1 MPNLILLTR
10 PSLQILGKT
19 QTRVS
24 PISGQSLIK
33 VNCHNTR
40 TSDDIDIN
48 LGPVTKLNKRNK
60 TTSKKFEDDVMS
72 ANHDVI
78 IVFPIYCQLGAI
90 RKLDSGRIVC
100 NLLSSTQLSHY
111 YYEKRYYFCK
121 KMLTSAKSRGPWYWK
136 IYFLKLNVCVCV
148 CVCV

>member
-1 MPNLILLTR
+1 MPNLVLLTR
-10 PSLQILGKT
+10 SSLQILGKT

-33 VNCHNTR
+33 VFCHKTR
-40 TSDDIDIN
+40 TSDDTDIN
-48 LGPVTKLNKRNK
+48 LGPVTKLNKRKK
-60 TTSKKFEDDVMS
+60 TTSKNVMS

-100 NLLSSTQLSHY
+100 DLLSY
-111 YYEKRYYFCK
+111 KNYKR
-121 KMLTSAKSRGPWYWK
+121 
-136 IYFLKLNVCVCV
+136 N
-148 CVCV
+148 